1 MPISTSSFSIFFF
14 FPHLSH
20 HLHLHLN
27 LDLLR
32 SKVSGADAQAAL
44 EEGARGL
51 LAWRAALSSGLLPD
65 DAALAALTSG
75 DVASMSGGSSSSA
88 SSSSSSPLA
97 GLDPV
102 ALRWPAPPLRAALC
116 RDLAKLGAPRFCAK
130 YPAVLDA
137 MLKTVVE
144 AAHKHAKLTAPKEVL
159 KEVAEDESSM
169 TEEAQAAAAALRRKR
184 GESDPDSQAPVYQS
198 AKALAEEEEARRR
211 ARAAADGATLAPS
224 ATTTAEN
231 AAEKNA
237 VVGDAWTA
245 PARAAAELST
255 VVDEDAAEA
264 AREKAEA
271 LAAMPLDVRAAEA
284 LVSAIVQQWGPPLE
298 TLSRAGK
305 AFEGLEGLLGGGA
318 GGAAG
323 FDLGS
328 GMWRR
333 KGWTEMDSMRSK
345 LENLKELR
353 DLVRSL
359 GRGGGWGPLR
369 RAPVQ
374 HLDERG
380 RPGLLRTTLEAQETR
395 GLCRSD
401 DISRLLPSEAAM
413 LARGRTV
420 RASKLLF
427 YAKLAEKALQTYER
441 DGWGEFDTRI
451 PDPDRREVRPTADR
465 GPILLCVDTSGSMRG
480 PREVVAKAL
489 ALECMRAAKVQERGC
504 FVFAFAGPAEVAEL
518 ELGMVRKIREGKKK
532 RKRCL
537 FSFFFFFFLKF

>member
-1 MPISTSSFSIFFF
+1 MERESIPIKGAVWRDTDDDARDLSLTHFDLDFVLSFFF
-14 FPHLSH
+14 FTHLLSHHHLH
-20 HLHLHLN
+20 HLHLS
-27 LDLLR
+27 LR

-75 DVASMSGGSSSSA
+75 DAASMSGGGSSSA
-88 SSSSSSPLA
+88 SSSSSSSPLT
-97 GLDPV
+97 GLDPA

-159 KEVAEDESSM
+159 KEVAEDESS
-169 TEEAQAAAAALRRKR
+169 EESQAAAAALRRKR

-224 ATTTAEN
+224 ATTTADN

-237 VVGDAWTA
+237 AAGGDAWTA

-255 VVDEDAAEA
+255 VVDDDAAEA

-333 KGWTEMDSMRSK
+333 KGWAEMDSMRSK
-345 LENLKELR
+345 LESLKELR

-413 LARGRTV
+413 LARGQDC
-420 RASKLLF
+420 ASFEAALLRQ
-427 YAKLAEKALQTYER
+427 A
-441 DGWGEFDTRI
+441 G
-451 PDPDRREVRPTADR
+451 RE
-465 GPILLCVDTSGSMRG
+465 
-480 PREVVAKAL
+480 
-489 ALECMRAAKVQERGC
+489 
-504 FVFAFAGPAEVAEL
+504 
-518 ELGMVRKIREGKKK
+518 
-532 RKRCL
+532 
-537 FSFFFFFFLKF
+537 SFTDL